1 MSLYSFKTS
10 LRLMLDKYISEPE
23 LRHSIT
29 ACHFASKALA
39 AVFGNVSSN
48 ILEDILYIGLAS
60 RNAFQDL
67 EWVSETH
74 CSPENEVGQRGTWR
88 TGWGRQRWK

>member
-1 MSLYSFKTS
+1 
-10 LRLMLDKYISEPE
+10 MLDQYISEPE

-29 ACHFASKALA
+29 ACQTPLPVLLKQND
-39 AVFGNVSSN
+39 NVSSN
-48 ILEDILYIGLAS
+48 ILEDILYIGLAR

-88 TGWGRQRWK
+88 TGWGRQRWR